1 MKKITLMLLILL
13 CFMDYS
19 FSQQNGNNRE
29 YILYVNGHIGSADK
43 CATHGLQSII
53 ITLASGRRVTIF
65 SSPNNR
71 YSDQEFSTTPY
82 VFSYSNRPV
91 SIRFHS
97 KARRRDWN
105 GCRTLLS
112 EDEGLTSYRI
122 NSYDCYYRRIV
133 NSEGG
138 GVHEN
143 TLFPRHGSD
152 TYNWA
157 EMRIVPKPSI
167 GFADG
172 TPSNSIKN
180 VCLSDGV
187 EIMASQGYRNPS
199 NTYNWELFDPF
210 NTATRTHPDLQDLYD
225 KRRATESAYGACTSR
240 TGSSC
245 QTELDAMIH
254 AENDIR
260 TYLDAGRPQRIQVP
274 DPAWRSITNKNG
286 QSNMRLRA
294 TDLYSNVNDLNRLAG
309 RTVQVRINP
318 SCYSSSPESNVLNL
332 RFLPD
337 APSVSGP
344 PQVTPP
350 SCSYSEFNRI
360 RIPFSGGIASNQK
373 ISISLKRLDVGQS
386 PYRNSNS
393 AQSLGIT
400 DQEFN
405 RRVNRRYSNEYKNV
419 VNIRNSNLRSGWYN
433 WNLNA
438 ASDPDQFAGGHY
450 ALIITSYERN
460 DSGNRNPSCVPKYY
474 FFEVTAPPALD
485 WTVTN
490 IRHQRC
496 YGVSDGSFQIRVNSG
511 RAPYRYRINGGRW
524 TSFPGNN
531 NTVSVSGLAP
541 RPGSNPYRVEVID
554 VNGCDQRVNPNTPN
568 RTVNVGV
575 NSISNPIT
583 HNVPSDRIQH
593 PTRPN
598 SRTGVIEVAS
608 IHGGTPSGS
617 FGYRYW
623 VYRNGAAVPAYQNRT
638 SRGNIVLRNL
648 DAGTY
653 TIRYRDG
660 NNCERT
666 LTLAELRDPSPINF
680 DIQITSA
687 SCNGANNGRISVTN
701 IAGTSGPYTFA
712 WYHNGSVL
720 SRETSSSLTRGT
732 ETGYS
737 VEVTS
742 ASGYGTRDNMSIG
755 LLPPLQIE
763 RIDISE
769 MLCYNGAATV
779 TITARGGSGNYEYGV
794 WNGSATN
801 WQASNQISIPYS
813 SAGYRFVVRDATT
826 RTCVSDPSAVHHL
839 VRPNE
844 LYVRSNNVTN
854 NTVFGGNE
862 GRIDIE
868 VAGGTGSYRYQWTK
882 ENDVAFNSTNQNIS
896 NLEAGHYTVR
906 VFDDNNCSIEERFEV
921 TEPERLGATIN
932 ITTAIPCSG
941 GTGVFSA
948 VARGGLLGLNGQY
961 RYQWFVMENGVFRPI
976 DGETTATI
984 GNLPLGTYQVQVWD
998 DYTNTVIAQTL
1009 TEPDLLALS
1018 LSKTDISCFSGDD
1031 GTIALSPR
1039 GGTAPYFYSLDGTNF
1054 SSVSGLVNNTITGL
1068 TRQTYNVWLRDDNG
1082 CEIANPVGIVLEQP
1096 EAIGVELTNNQPAT
1110 TVGGTNGALDISVSL
1125 GVSPYTYSWSLV
1137 GNSSFTATTE
1147 DISGLSTGIY
1157 TVTVTDSNNCSVQSN
1172 FEVLEPGPL
1181 EINFENYLPILCYGD
1196 EDIELTVDV
1205 EGGYPINATLED
1217 FEFRWYRI
1225 EGGTAHLMAS
1235 GNGLVKMPD
1244 LGAGMY
1250 RVEVEDIEGTMAET
1264 SIELTQPDE
1273 LIVTLDGDPTQV
1285 LCHGASTGAIN
1296 IMVTG
1301 GPVDTNTGELLP
1313 YTYRWTK
1320 VEDPEYVAITEDL
1333 RDISAG
1339 TYEVVVVD
1347 DNLCNASLPEVIVI
1361 TEPEASLEIINVQVT
1376 NLSGYQTANG
1386 SISLEVIGGT
1396 EPYIY
1401 SWINRDD
1408 VSYSSDLEGIG
1419 DLNIGTYELLV
1430 TDANGCTES
1439 LVQTITEPEELLI
1452 NIAPLTDTE
1461 GIQCY
1466 DEETVMPLIANG
1478 RGGVGLYTY
1487 QWFEENNPTVIIST
1501 ESDSGLVGEGI
1512 YVVVITDENGN
1523 SARDT
1528 YEVTQPDELSL
1539 LEDVTHLLCHNGTD
1553 GRIDITVLGGVPP
1566 YEYSWSN
1573 GEQTEDISDL
1583 RSGTYTIVVTD
1594 ANFCEVSVEIE
1605 VEQPTG
1611 LFVDIDRQYPSSS
1624 TIRDGR
1630 VIAEVRGGV
1639 SPYQY
1644 QWYDETG
1651 ILLPFTT
1658 GRLNN
1663 IGPEKY
1669 ALTITDANNC
1679 QLIITD
1685 IDLFEPPVL
1694 EVVLERQSVIS
1705 CHGNNETGSIV
1716 AIVDGGVPFNSRLGY
1731 EYRWYNATNNQ
1742 PLETNNPV
1750 LSRVGAG
1757 MYYVSITDAIGTTV
1771 QSESFELEEPDRLV
1785 VRFETDYVNCGDEED
1800 WSIDALVD
1808 GGTPPYRYQWNTGAG
1823 SRQLEGVFAGTY
1835 SVSITDSRGC
1845 ITEGEV
1851 IVNVPEQL
1859 SLDYSTTMP
1868 ICYGGCS
1875 GGIVLDVVGGVPPY
1889 NYVWNTGMIE
1899 KDLSNICAGDYEVI
1913 ITDSKGCQITQQITV
1928 NNPEQ
1933 LIVSLGEDITLCVD
1947 QTTVLDASITDAG
1960 ATYQWSATNGFTS
1973 NSSIIEVSEP
1983 GIYDVLVTS
1992 SEGCEATGSIF
2003 IESSNDVIQAEF
2015 VTSTQV
2021 FAGEKFVVV
2030 NISDPIADQVEWI
2043 FPEQAQVSFEDNN
2056 YAEFA
2061 IDTPGEYEIS
2071 MFIERGLCTDV
2082 RTKSVVVVEREYDE
2096 EEETGKG
2103 QGVVSKFEY
2112 RLYPNPTSDGR
2123 FSVDVTLKEVLP
2135 ISIKVFDMVNNHQ
2148 VIYDRQQGSD
2158 HYVREYNLS
2167 GLPTGMYFVL
2177 LETQG
2182 QSQVRKLV
2190 KE

>member
-1 MKKITLMLLILL
+1 MKNFTLMFLVLFCLV
-13 CFMDYS
+13 DYG
-19 FSQQNGNNRE
+19 FSQQHGNDRE
-29 YILYVNGHIGSADK
+29 YVLYVNGKIGAGSDT
-43 CATHGLQSII
+43 CSTHGLQDII
-53 ITLASGRRVTIF
+53 ITLASGRTETIF
-65 SSPNNR
+65 GFDSTNQR
-71 YSDQEFSTTPY
+71 YSNRTFICAPFT
-82 VFSYSNRPV
+82 FSYSNRPV

-97 KARRRDWN
+97 KARRSNWN
-105 GCRTLLS
+105 GCRRLLRK
-112 EDEGLTSYRI
+112 DEGLTTYRI
-122 NSYDCYYRRIV
+122 NNYDCYFRRIV
-133 NSEGG
+133 NSDGG
-138 GVHEN
+138 GVRAN
-143 TLFPRHGSD
+143 TLFPGHGND
-152 TYNWA
+152 DQNWV
-157 EMRIVPKPSI
+157 EIRIVPKPSI

-172 TPSNSIKN
+172 TSSNAIQN
-180 VCLSDGV
+180 VCSSDSF
-187 EIMASQGYRNPS
+187 EIQAGRGYSNPS
-199 NTYNWELFDPF
+199 SAYNWEFLDHI
-210 NTATRTHPDLQDLYD
+210 NTVTERHPDLLNLERRVSDVVGELNTCQNSYTGRNCYGLHLALRQAQQD
-225 KRRATESAYGACTSR
+225 TSNYSGPR
-240 TGSSC
+240 FT
-245 QTELDAMIH
+245 
-254 AENDIR
+254 
-260 TYLDAGRPQRIQVP
+260 QVP
-274 DPAWRSITNKNG
+274 VWRRITSKDG
-286 QSNMRLRA
+286 QSNIRLSS
-294 TDLYSNVNDLNRLAG
+294 TDLYSNANDRNELVG
-309 RTVQVRINP
+309 QTVQVRINP
-318 SCYSSSPESNVLNL
+318 TCYDRVPESNVLSF

-344 PQVTPP
+344 PVVTPP
-350 SCSYSEFNRI
+350 SCSYGEFNRI
-360 RIPFSGGIASNQK
+360 GIPFAGGIASNQK
-373 ISISLKRLDVGQS
+373 ISISLRRLAVGQS
-386 PYRNSNS
+386 PYSNSNS

-400 DQEFN
+400 NQDFN
-405 RRVNRRYSNEYKNV
+405 SSVNQRYPNEYKNV
-419 VNIRNSNLRSGWYN
+419 VNIRNSNLTSGSYN

-438 ASDPDQFAGGHY
+438 SSDPDQFIEGDY
-450 ALIITSYERN
+450 ALIVTSYETS
-460 DSGNRNPSCVPKYY
+460 DTGNNNPSCLPRYY
-474 FFEVTAPPALD
+474 FFQVTAPPALD

-490 IRHQRC
+490 ITHQRC
-496 YGVSDGSFQIRVNSG
+496 YGVSDGSFQIRVNGG

-524 TSFPGNN
+524 VNFPGRSNRV
-531 NTVSVSGLAP
+531 TVNGLAP
-541 RPGSNPYRVEVID
+541 RSGSSAHRVEVVD
-554 VNGCDQRVNPNTPN
+554 ANGCGQRTNPRASN
-568 RTVNVGV
+568 RTVNVRI
-575 NSISNPIT
+575 NRISSPMT
-583 HNVPSDRIQH
+583 HNVPPDRIQH
-593 PTRPN
+593 PVRAG
-598 SRTGVIEVAS
+598 SDTGVIEVAS
-608 IHGGTPSGS
+608 INGGTPSGS
-617 FGYRYW
+617 FGYRYT
-623 VYRNGAAVPAYQNRT
+623 VYRNGISYSRYRNQT
-638 SRGNIVLRNL
+638 SRGNIILRDL
-648 DAGTY
+648 MAGTY
-653 TIRYRDG
+653 TIRYSDANG
-660 NNCERT
+660 CVRT
-666 LTLAELRDPSPINF
+666 LPLAVLRDPRPISF
-680 DIQITSA
+680 DIETTSA
-687 SCNGANNGRISVTN
+687 SCNRIDNGSIRVTN
-701 IAGTSGPYTFA
+701 IRGTAGPYTFT
-712 WYHNGSVL
+712 WYQNGSVL
-720 SRETSSSLTRGT
+720 ARETTSSLTRGT
-732 ETGYS
+732 GTGFS

-742 ASGYGTRDNMSIG
+742 ASGYGRRNNLSIG
-755 LLPPLQIE
+755 VLPAIQIANVNV
-763 RIDISE
+763 STL
-769 MLCYNGAATV
+769 LCYNSTATA
-779 TITARGGSGNYEYGV
+779 TITARGGSGNYEYGI
-794 WNGSATN
+794 WNGNATV
-801 WQASNQISIPYS
+801 WQGSNRISVSYS
-813 SAGYRFVVRDATT
+813 STGYRFAVRDVAA
-826 RTCVSDPSAVHHL
+826 RACVSEPSAVYNL
-839 VRPNE
+839 DRPDE
-844 LYVRSNNVTN
+844 LYIRSNNVTN
-854 NTVFGGNE
+854 NTVFGGNT
-862 GRIDIE
+862 GRINIE

-882 ENDVAFNSTNQNIS
+882 ENNVAFNSTNQNIS
-896 NLEAGHYTVR
+896 NLEAGQYTVR

-941 GTGVFSA
+941 RTGALSA
-948 VARGGLLGLNGQY
+948 VARGGLLDLNGQY

-976 DGETTATI
+976 DGETAATI

-1018 LSKTDISCFSGDD
+1018 LSKTGISCFSGDD

-1039 GGTAPYFYSLDGTNF
+1039 GGTAPYFYSLDGNSF
-1054 SSVSGLVNNTITGL
+1054 SPIAGLINNTITGL

-1082 CEIANPVGIVLEQP
+1082 CEIANPVGIALEQP
-1096 EAIGVELTNNQPAT
+1096 EAISVELVNNQPAT

-1196 EDIELTVDV
+1196 EDIELTVEV

-1225 EGGTAHLMAS
+1225 EGSTAHLMAS

-1244 LGAGMY
+1244 LGAGLY
-1250 RVEVEDIEGTMAET
+1250 RVEIEDIEGTTAET
-1264 SIELTQPDE
+1264 SIELKQPDE

-1285 LCHGASTGAIN
+1285 LCHGESTGAVN

-1301 GPVDTNTGELLP
+1301 GPVDPDTGELLP
-1313 YTYRWTK
+1313 YTYRWSK
-1320 VEDPEYVAITEDL
+1320 VEDSEYVAITEDL
-1333 RDISAG
+1333 RDISTG

-1347 DNLCNASLPEVIVI
+1347 DNLCTASLPEVVVI
-1361 TEPEASLEIINVQVT
+1361 TEPVASLEIINVQAT

-1386 SISLEVIGGT
+1386 SISLEVTGGT
-1396 EPYIY
+1396 EPYTY
-1401 SWINRDD
+1401 SWINRND
-1408 VSYSSDLEGIG
+1408 VVYSSDIEDINDLSIG
-1419 DLNIGTYELLV
+1419 VYELLV

-1452 NIAPLTDTE
+1452 NIAPLTDAE

-1466 DEETVMPLIANG
+1466 DEETVMPLTTNG

-1487 QWFEENNPTVIIST
+1487 QWFEENNLAVIIST
-1501 ESDSGLVGEGI
+1501 ESDSGLVGEGVYI
-1512 YVVVITDENGN
+1512 VVVTDENGN
-1523 SARDT
+1523 LASDM
-1528 YEVTQPDELSL
+1528 YEVTQPDKLSL
-1539 LEDVTHLLCHNGTD
+1539 LEDVTHLLCYNGTD

-1583 RSGTYTIVVTD
+1583 RTGTYAIVVTD
-1594 ANFCEVSVEIE
+1594 ANFCEVRAEIE
-1605 VEQPTG
+1605 VEQPTR

-1644 QWYDETG
+1644 QWYDGAG

-1658 GRLNN
+1658 DRLNN

-1669 ALTITDANNC
+1669 ALTITDANGC
-1679 QLIITD
+1679 QVIITD
-1685 IDLFEPPVL
+1685 IDLFEPPAL
-1694 EVVLERQSVIS
+1694 EVVIERQSVIS
-1705 CHGNNETGSIV
+1705 CQGNTETGSIV
-1716 AIVDGGVPFNSRLGY
+1716 AIVEGGVPFSSRLEY

-1742 PLETNNPV
+1742 PLGTNSPV

-1757 MYYVSITDAIGTTV
+1757 IYYVSIIDAIGSTV
-1771 QSESFELEEPDRLV
+1771 QSELFELEEPDRLV

-1800 WSIDALVD
+1800 WTISALVD
-1808 GGTPPYRYQWNTGAG
+1808 GGTPPYRYQWNTGVG
-1823 SRQLEGVFAGTY
+1823 SPQLEGIFAGTY

-1851 IVNVPEQL
+1851 TVTVPEQL
-1859 SLDYSTTMP
+1859 SLTYSTTIP
-1868 ICYGGCS
+1868 VCYGGCS
-1875 GGIVLDVVGGVPPY
+1875 GGIVLDVIGGVPPY
-1889 NYVWNTGMIE
+1889 NYVWNTGMTE

-1913 ITDSKGCQITQQITV
+1913 ITDSKGCQITQQITI

-1933 LIVSLGEDITLCVD
+1933 LIVNLGEDITLCVD
-1947 QTTVLDASITDAG
+1947 QTTVLDASIRDAG

-1973 NSSIIEVSEP
+1973 NSPIIDVSDP
-1983 GIYDVLVTS
+1983 GIYDVLVIS

-2003 IESSNDVIQAEF
+2003 IESSNDVIEAEF
-2015 VTSTQV
+2015 VASTQV
-2021 FAGEKFVVV
+2021 FVGEKFVVV

-2056 YAEFA
+2056 YAEFT

-2071 MFIERGLCTDV
+2071 MFIERGLCTDI

-2096 EEETGKG
+2096 EVETGKG
-2103 QGVVSKFEY
+2103 QGVVSKFEF

-2148 VIYDRQQGSD
+2148 VVYDSQQGSD
-2158 HYVREYNLS
+2158 HYVREYDLS